1 MDGMCKTIHVWM
13 NGREG
18 KMDGWM
24 GQVDGWI
31 DGMVELMDEMDG

>member
-1 MDGMCKTIHVWM
+1 MDGWDGSMDGMCKTIHVWM

-24 GQVDGWI
+24 G
-31 DGMVELMDEMDG
+31 